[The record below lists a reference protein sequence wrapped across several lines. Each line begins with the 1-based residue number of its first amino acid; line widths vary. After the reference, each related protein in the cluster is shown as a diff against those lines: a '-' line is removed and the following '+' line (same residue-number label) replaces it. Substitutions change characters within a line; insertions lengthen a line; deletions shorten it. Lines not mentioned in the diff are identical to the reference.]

1 MPCRSPSPCLHRTV
15 RRAPTAAAATP
26 NRKSRCPEPF
36 RQYTSCKK
44 TRFRPATQARD
55 GRRHSI
61 ARGSTIRS
69 WRRFARSARRCSQN
83 AAGSRMSFFGGCVK
97 GNDCRRQQG
106 ESLSMDR
113 WRTRQPR
120 PRRHGRAH
128 RPRRREYPIQ
138 ARSVSDGIPRLAPGA
153 CMRGDL
159 VAGATGFLIDR
170 GGGGQSI
177 FSGRV

>member
-1 MPCRSPSPCLHRTV
+1 MQKNAVSPIPSLA
-15 RRAPTAAAATP
+15 RRACMGAPWRERP
-26 NRKSRCPEPF
+26 SK
-36 RQYTSCKK
+36 
-44 TRFRPATQARD
+44 PATQARD

-113 WRTRQPR
+113 WRRQPR

-128 RPRRREYPIQ
+128 RPRRRECP
-138 ARSVSDGIPRLAPGA
+138 SKPGA
-153 CMRGDL
+153 QAMGSPGLRRGLVCTDTSPERKRWDGSHPSPERKRWDL
-159 VAGATGFLIDR
+159 PSR
-170 GGGGQSI
+170 RNSR
-177 FSGRV
+177 SPGRSRS

>member
-1 MPCRSPSPCLHRTV
+1 MDLP
-15 RRAPTAAAATP
+15 A
-26 NRKSRCPEPF
+26 SRECGAIAGNL
-36 RQYTSCKK
+36 RN
-44 TRFRPATQARD
+44 PAD
-55 GRRHSI
+55 GRPVAAVDRH
-61 ARGSTIRS
+61 ARGVFRCRVSLSMTIRS
-69 WRRFARSARRCSQN
+69 WRRFARSARRCSPN
-83 AAGSRMSFFGGCVK
+83 AAGSRRSFFGGCVK
-97 GNDCRRQQG
+97 GSDCRRQQG

-170 GGGGQSI
+170 GGGG
-177 FSGRV
+177 RVSFRGGFERRADPF